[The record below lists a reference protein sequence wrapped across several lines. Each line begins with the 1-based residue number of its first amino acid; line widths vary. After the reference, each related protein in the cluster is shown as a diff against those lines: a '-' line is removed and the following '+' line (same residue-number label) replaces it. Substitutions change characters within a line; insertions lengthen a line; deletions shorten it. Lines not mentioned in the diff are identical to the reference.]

1 MYQIH
6 MKSCERWKLHGEP
19 WRELLLVA
27 NRWANHP
34 RPLPLRR
41 KCARAV
47 QPFVSSDLGVWS
59 RWYWNPEGCY
69 GCYYV
74 IQMSKVSSWTLKMF
88 VVCLQTPWI
97 LPAWWQDGSMIASVC
112 TIWMDVLLQLNIC
125 PNGII
130 LFVDRK
136 RHQLILKLS
145 QDLHGFCHSHG
156 CRILSISSRIDTHTL
171 PWRGQSTYVYLTPQ
185 LPYHVWCVNR
195 KWLHHWHIA
204 QLGKFCLQNHL

>member
-19 WRELLLVA
+19 WRELLLIA

-47 QPFVSSDLGVWS
+47 QLLFPQNGSLEPLILKSWRLL
-59 RWYWNPEGCY
+59 RLLLCNPDAKG
-69 GCYYV
+69 
-74 IQMSKVSSWTLKMF
+74 IHWTPKMF

-97 LPAWWQDGSMIASVC
+97 LPACWQDGSMIASVC
-112 TIWMDVLLQLNIC
+112 TIWMDVLWQLNIC

-145 QDLHGFCHSHG
+145 QDLPWFSPFPSVSW
-156 CRILSISSRIDTHTL
+156 ILSISSRNWYTHTAL
-171 PWRGQSTYVYLTPQ
+171 KGPIYLRVPYSPTSLSCMVCQPQ
-185 LPYHVWCVNR
+185 VTSLTHR
-195 KWLHHWHIA
+195 ELA
-204 QLGKFCLQNHL
+204 SSA